1 VISLVP
7 AGCAT
12 VAQVTPASSLRY
24 NPAFVRT
31 NSAPLDGVKTRS
43 IRSSTGPSASQPG
56 IWSALVL
63 PAGPIHGPM
72 AIVATNNGTAIQT
85 DERRPIMVVVP
96 ETWSEESEDPD
107 HQKSLLFCTV
117 TSDRTRCV
125 QEQS

>member
-1 VISLVP
+1 
-7 AGCAT
+7 
-12 VAQVTPASSLRY
+12 
-24 NPAFVRT
+24 VRT
-31 NSAPLDGVKTRS
+31 GLTLELLLSAIVT
-43 IRSSTGPSASQPG
+43 
-56 IWSALVL
+56 ALI
-63 PAGPIHGPM
+63 AM